1 MTSCGAEVVA
11 SLGEVCRLLLLM
23 AGDGDNFPFQ
33 RSSMPQAR
41 EMGPSPTTGGARPP
55 TDGLPRGAHPKP
67 GLTAIAWLPGP
78 PAPCLH
84 TTFPPVPAGPVT
96 DLPALCLALWTLVS
110 DHKATSRSSAE
121 TWIRCSSEGPGGV
134 RWPQSPWR
142 QMTLGLGSAPLIHG
156 RPGVWL
162 FISRR
167 CFPSLSLLYR
177 LLEGTNGRKCPGP
190 KAQSSFLPLSFSLV
204 LDFPGFPLFNVSY

>member
-1 MTSCGAEVVA
+1 MTSCGAEVFA

-33 RSSMPQAR
+33 CSSMPQAR

-55 TDGLPRGAHPKP
+55 TDGLPRGARPKP

-78 PAPCLH
+78 PAPRLH

-110 DHKATSRSSAE
+110 DHKATSRPSAE

-142 QMTLGLGSAPLIHG
+142 QMTLGLGSVPLIHG
-156 RPGVWL
+156 GLVFGSSSPGGVSLPCPSFTGSSRGLMAANVLAQRPRVPFSL
-162 FISRR
+162 
-167 CFPSLSLLYR
+167 CLSL
-177 LLEGTNGRKCPGP
+177 
-190 KAQSSFLPLSFSLV
+190 
-204 LDFPGFPLFNVSY
+204 